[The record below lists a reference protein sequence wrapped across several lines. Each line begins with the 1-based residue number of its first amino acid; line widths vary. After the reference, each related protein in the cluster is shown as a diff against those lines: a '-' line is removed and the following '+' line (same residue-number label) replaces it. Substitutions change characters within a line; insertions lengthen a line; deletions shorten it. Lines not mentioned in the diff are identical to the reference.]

1 KYAILV
7 SGADPTLVFS
17 FIGYVSQEI
26 KVKDKS
32 VVNVAMHIDAQ
43 LLSEV
48 VVTGY
53 AEMKKHDVTG
63 AVHGVSVR
71 GKARK
76 FSSAP
81 VQQNRTEYEYQ
92 DNIRH
97 DWNTEEYDAIHENIF
112 HDAIRNPLSTF
123 SIDVDAAS

>member
-1 KYAILV
+1 QQRTVTGTVISSEDALVMPGVNVMIKGAHTGTTTDHEGKYAILV

-81 VQQNRTEYEYQ
+81 VQQNRTEYEY
-92 DNIRH
+92 
-97 DWNTEEYDAIHENIF
+97 
-112 HDAIRNPLSTF
+112 
-123 SIDVDAAS
+123 